1 MTPGQ
6 LRTRL
11 AVYAQDTAR
20 FCRPL
25 LRQLDTR
32 DTVLQLKRA
41 ATSAAANHRAA
52 GRARSRRE
60 FVAKLGLAQEEADEA
75 VFWLEHL
82 VGSDAVPATEVGPL
96 LAEGRELLAI
106 LTTSYTTARERT
118 E

>member
-1 MTPGQ
+1 
-6 LRTRL
+6 
-11 AVYAQDTAR
+11 VYAQDTAR

-32 DTVLQLKRA
+32 DTALQLKRA

-75 VFWLEHL
+75 VFWIEHL
-82 VGSDAVPATEVGPL
+82 VGSDAVPAEVGPL
-96 LAEGRELLAI
+96 LAEGRELLSI
-106 LTTSYTTARERT
+106 LTRSYTTARDRVGRT
-118 E
+118 